1 MNYRIIII
9 CLVALLAVSACS
21 AKTDPA
27 PSPASPADSVATVVT
42 QQVTFLELGSKT
54 CIPCK
59 MMQPVLKA
67 IAKEYAGKV
76 KVEFHDLADD
86 REIRQKYRVRVMP
99 TQIFLNSEG
108 QEFFRHEGFYPQEDI
123 TKMLNEYFASK
134 ISPESP
140 DSEPPVQRR

>member
-1 MNYRIIII
+1 MR
-9 CLVALLAVSACS
+9 LHTLLAVVSIMLTISACG
-21 AKTDPA
+21 AKTDPL
-27 PSPASPADSVATVVT
+27 PEQTTPADSIATT
-42 QQVTFLELGSKT
+42 EAETVTFLELGSKT

-86 REIRQKYRVRVMP
+86 REIGQKYRVRVMP

-123 TKMLNEYFASK
+123 TKMLNEYFASTK
-134 ISPESP
+134 QP
-140 DSEPPVQRR
+140 